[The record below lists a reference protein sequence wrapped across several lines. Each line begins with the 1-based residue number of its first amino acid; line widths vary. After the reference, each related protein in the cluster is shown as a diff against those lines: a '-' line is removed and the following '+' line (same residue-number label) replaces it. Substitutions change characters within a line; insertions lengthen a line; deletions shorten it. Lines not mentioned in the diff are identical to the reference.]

1 MVEDGTAFC
10 SECGEPQIRVT
21 LASPYEPS
29 PGAAAP
35 NAQPAAQQQLPFIGF
50 HQPASGQVDWR
61 RAWPGALVAGIL
73 ANFASLIFPRPP
85 FMFLCMLAGGG
96 LAVTLY
102 RRRTRVDVLRAAEGF
117 RIGALAGFFGFLCI
131 AFMSTVAFLSTA
143 GRAEMGNRMHQA
155 MEQALQQASAGNVDP
170 QTQQQ
175 MQNMI
180 ATLSTP
186 EGLATV
192 LGIGML
198 LVLVCFVLLAGGG
211 GALSAKI
218 FGHDSRR

>member
-1 MVEDGTAFC
+1 M
-10 SECGEPQIRVT
+10 P
-21 LASPYEPS
+21 
-29 PGAAAP
+29 
-35 NAQPAAQQQLPFIGF
+35 
-50 HQPASGQVDWR
+50 GQVDWR

-102 RRRTRVDVLRAAEGF
+102 RRRTRVDVLRAGQGF
-117 RIGALAGFFGFLCI
+117 RIGALAGLFGFLFI
-131 AFMSTVAFLSTA
+131 ALMSAVAFFSGA
-143 GRAEMGNRMHQA
+143 GRAEMGNRMQQA
-155 MEQALQQASAGNVDP
+155 LEQALQQAGNVDP

-192 LGIGML
+192 LGVCML
-198 LVLVCFVLLAGGG
+198 FVLVFFVLLAGGG

-218 FGHDSRR
+218 FGHDSR